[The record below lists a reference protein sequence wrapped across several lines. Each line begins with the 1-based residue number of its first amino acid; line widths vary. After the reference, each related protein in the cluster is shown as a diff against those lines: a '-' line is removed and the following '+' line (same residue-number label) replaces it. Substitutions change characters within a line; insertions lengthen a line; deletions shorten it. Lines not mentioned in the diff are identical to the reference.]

1 MAFIDWLR
9 DQHRTSE
16 GNRAIFGARPKG
28 AASRVW
34 GGYQDPQDGQRLMI
48 RQRESFPRVPAP
60 NPLAATVP
68 RAEPFRPTF
77 DPRSGVSPRQNYG
90 PTGGS
95 LGAFPTSPA
104 RPASPGNVPFAPQFD
119 PRSGYCVGGMGGDMP
134 PDGMW
139 ELIVAALMDKW
150 GDVKEKG
157 KKMKSGETKRKLRE
171 RIERNKIRRKR
182 DFDYEG

>member
-16 GNRAIFGARPKG
+16 GRRGEFNDPRLNPFQQTPHGFSARNYGSRANMPSPLSTGGA
-28 AASRVW
+28 
-34 GGYQDPQDGQRLMI
+34 
-48 RQRESFPRVPAP
+48 PAP
-60 NPLAATVP
+60 NPLIANISRAAPVATP
-68 RAEPFRPTF
+68 LAP
-77 DPRSGVSPRQNYG
+77 SPQIR
-90 PTGGS
+90 GG
-95 LGAFPTSPA
+95 
-104 RPASPGNVPFAPQFD
+104 NIPFAPQFD
-119 PRSGYCVGGMGGDMP
+119 PRSGYGVGGMGGDLP
-134 PDGMW
+134 SDGMW

-182 DFDYEG
+182 DFDYDG

>member
-16 GNRAIFGARPKG
+16 GNRRDFEAVPFQRTPHQFMARNYG
-28 AASRVW
+28 SRAN
-34 GGYQDPQDGQRLMI
+34 
-48 RQRESFPRVPAP
+48 AP
-60 NPLAATVP
+60 SPLAAGGAP
-68 RAEPFRPTF
+68 PFRPTF
-77 DPRSGVSPRQNYG
+77 DPRSGVSPSQNYG
-90 PTGGS
+90 LTGGS

-119 PRSGYCVGGMGGDMP
+119 PRSGYGVGGMGGDMP

>member
-16 GNRAIFGARPKG
+16 GNRATFGARPKG

-48 RQRESFPRVPAP
+48 RQRESFPRVPEP
-60 NPLAATVP
+60 NPLVAGAAP
-68 RAEPFRPTF
+68 
-77 DPRSGVSPRQNYG
+77 VSRGAYPSQNYG

-119 PRSGYCVGGMGGDMP
+119 PRSGYGVGGMGGDMP

-150 GDVKEKG
+150 GDVKKG